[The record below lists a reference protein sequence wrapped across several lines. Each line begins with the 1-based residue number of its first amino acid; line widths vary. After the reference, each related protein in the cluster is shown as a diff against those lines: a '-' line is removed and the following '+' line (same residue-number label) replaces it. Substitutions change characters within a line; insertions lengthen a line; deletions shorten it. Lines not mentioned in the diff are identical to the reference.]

1 MPVWGGPRRPAFAM
15 ENQESSSAWA
25 RRLLAFQASGASMQR
40 ILSILRAAHCRS
52 THHYFAI
59 DALQQLKTAQAQRL
73 ANILL
78 KYHDDYLVGAKAPD
92 SDFKDFQNHVI
103 HVEQNNWGG
112 AAIKC
117 QEWLEQARQMLD
129 EGKWKKAAYAC
140 GVLSHYFT
148 DPIMPLHT
156 GQSSRETVVHRPME
170 WSICKSYDD
179 ILAYYVNSGLQCDF
193 ALASDDKWI
202 GKAVVAAASVAHRH
216 YDRLIAIYDLK
227 KGVANPRQGLNEE
240 AVAILAELFALAI
253 HGFSSVL
260 SRLADETTAQLPQVS
275 LTMTSLLATIDMPL
289 AWIVR
294 KVSDSKERRAVQA
307 ILAEYDKTGV
317 LRRTLPAEIAM
328 VEKAKIEQPELRF
341 NFEGDNNAQT
351 PELKVATKAQ
361 VDTDS
366 ESSTSTDAKESR
378 KLASISIPSD
388 DVVASK
394 EVAPLDSSFDS
405 HKESDLTSESTD
417 IAAIETQNQTKKA
430 DEPVADDQPKFVP
443 LSQARSKLRVHREDD
458 QSKPPVSA
466 EKKKPATA
474 NATPTAQTQ
483 PNSEEKA
490 SREAPLRIA
499 PGTMLPTVDD
509 SSNNVH
515 YGSPLVEAPSIGPK
529 TAKRFENIG
538 IRTIRQFVSINAE
551 ELVERLA
558 TRWITV
564 DLIRDWQDQARLVC
578 EVPVLSGY
586 RAQLLVAVGCRTSW
600 QLRTSSTAALFAQL
614 EPFCNTAEGEQ
625 ILRSARVPTAEDVEA
640 WIDSAK
646 QFARRSVA

>member
-1 MPVWGGPRRPAFAM
+1 
-15 ENQESSSAWA
+15 
-25 RRLLAFQASGASMQR
+25 MQR

-179 ILAYYVNSGLQCDF
+179 ILSHYVNSDLQCDF
-193 ALASDDKWI
+193 TLASDEKWI

-227 KGVANPRQGLNEE
+227 KGVANPRQGLNDE

-294 KVSDSKERRAVQA
+294 KISDTQERRAVQA

-341 NFEGDNNAQT
+341 NFEGESNVQT
-351 PELKVATKAQ
+351 PELKVATKTQ
-361 VDTDS
+361 IDTDS
-366 ESSTSTDAKESR
+366 ESVSSTEAKESR
-378 KLASISIPSD
+378 KLASISIPLD
-388 DVVASK
+388 GVVASK
-394 EVAPLDSSFDS
+394 EGAQLDSAQLDS
-405 HKESDLTSESTD
+405 VQGESASPQTAVDSRKESVLTSESSD
-417 IAAIETQNQTKKA
+417 IAAIETPKQTSKI
-430 DEPVADDQPKFVP
+430 DEPVADGQSKFVP
-443 LSQARSKLRVHREDD
+443 LSQARTKLRVHREDD
-458 QSKPPVSA
+458 ESKPATTS
-466 EKKKPATA
+466 EKKKTATA
-474 NATPTAQTQ
+474 NPIATTAQPQHQTQ
-483 PNSEEKA
+483 PVIEEK
-490 SREAPLRIA
+490 SSKEAPLRIA
-499 PGTMLPTVDD
+499 PGTVLPTVDD
-509 SSNNVH
+509 PTNNVH

-538 IRTIRQFVSINAE
+538 IRTIRQFVSVNAE

-564 DLIRDWQDQARLVC
+564 ELIRDWQDQARLVC

-600 QLRTSSTAALFAQL
+600 QLRTSSATALFAQL

-625 ILRSARVPTAEDVEA
+625 ILRSARIPTVEDVEA

>member
-1 MPVWGGPRRPAFAM
+1 
-15 ENQESSSAWA
+15 
-25 RRLLAFQASGASMQR
+25 MQR

-179 ILAYYVNSGLQCDF
+179 ILAYYVSSGLQCDF

-227 KGVANPRQGLNEE
+227 KGVANPRQGLNDE
-240 AVAILAELFALAI
+240 AIAILAELFALAI

-294 KVSDSKERRAVQA
+294 KVSDSQERRAVQA

-328 VEKAKIEQPELRF
+328 VEKAKIEQPKLRF
-341 NFEGDNNAQT
+341 NFDSDSETQS
-351 PELKVATKAQ
+351 PELKVAAKAQ
-361 VDTDS
+361 DDTDS
-366 ESSTSTDAKESR
+366 ERSASKDTKESR
-378 KLASISIPSD
+378 KLASIAIPSD
-388 DVVASK
+388 AVVAASDSAAK
-394 EVAPLDSSFDS
+394 EAAQIEPAML
-405 HKESDLTSESTD
+405 ESASQQMGIESPRKVSELTSDSTNT
-417 IAAIETQNQTKKA
+417 AALETQNQTKKA
-430 DEPVADDQPKFVP
+430 DEPVADGQPKFVP
-443 LSQARSKLRVHREDD
+443 LSQARTKLRVHREDNE
-458 QSKPPVSA
+458 SKPTATA
-466 EKKKPATA
+466 EKKKAASAKSSEST
-474 NATPTAQTQ
+474 TQAQSSPVT
-483 PNSEEKA
+483 EEKV
-490 SREAPLRIA
+490 SKETPLRIA
-499 PGTMLPTVDD
+499 PGTMLPAVDD
-509 SSNNVH
+509 PTNNVH

-600 QLRTSSTAALFAQL
+600 QLRTSSAAALYAQL

-625 ILRSARVPTAEDVEA
+625 ILRSARIPTAEDVEA

>member
-1 MPVWGGPRRPAFAM
+1 
-15 ENQESSSAWA
+15 
-25 RRLLAFQASGASMQR
+25 MQR

-193 ALASDDKWI
+193 TLASDDKWI

-227 KGVANPRQGLNEE
+227 KGVANPRQGLNDE
-240 AVAILAELFALAI
+240 AVAILSELFALAI

-289 AWIVR
+289 AWVVR
-294 KVSDSKERRAVQA
+294 KISDSQERRAVQA
-307 ILAEYDKTGV
+307 ILVEYNKTGV

-341 NFEGDNNAQT
+341 NFEGDNNVQT
-351 PELKVATKAQ
+351 PELKVATKTQNDA
-361 VDTDS
+361 DS
-366 ESSTSTDAKESR
+366 ESSTSTEAKESR

-388 DVVASK
+388 TVVATK
-394 EVAPLDSSFDS
+394 EVAPVEPSTLDSASEQTDTELPK
-405 HKESDLTSESTD
+405 HLDLISESTNVGSM
-417 IAAIETQNQTKKA
+417 ETLDTPQKA
-430 DEPVADDQPKFVP
+430 DEPVADGQPKFVP
-443 LSQARSKLRVHREDD
+443 LSQARTKLRVHKEDNE
-458 QSKPPVSA
+458 SKPAASA

-474 NATPTAQTQ
+474 KSTAQAAQAQT
-483 PNSEEKA
+483 PPVSEEKE

-509 SSNNVH
+509 PSNNVH

-558 TRWITV
+558 TRWITL

-600 QLRTSSTAALFAQL
+600 QLRTSSAVALYAQL

-625 ILRSARVPTAEDVEA
+625 ILRSARIPTAEDVEA

>member
-1 MPVWGGPRRPAFAM
+1 
-15 ENQESSSAWA
+15 
-25 RRLLAFQASGASMQR
+25 MQR

-179 ILAYYVNSGLQCDF
+179 ILAYYVSSGLQCDF
-193 ALASDDKWI
+193 SLASDDKWI

-227 KGVANPRQGLNEE
+227 KGVANPRQGLNDE
-240 AVAILAELFALAI
+240 AIAILAELFALAI

-294 KVSDSKERRAVQA
+294 KVSDSQERRAVQA

-341 NFEGDNNAQT
+341 NFDSDSKVQS
-351 PELKVATKAQ
+351 PELKVATKTQ
-361 VDTDS
+361 FETDS
-366 ESSTSTDAKESR
+366 ESSTSIEAKESR
-378 KLASISIPSD
+378 KLASIAIPSD
-388 DVVASK
+388 AVVATR
-394 EVAPLDSSFDS
+394 EVAQNDSAQVESTPQQTGVES
-405 HKESDLTSESTD
+405 RKESDLTSESTD
-417 IAAIETQNQTKKA
+417 IAAIGTPNNTKKA
-430 DEPVADDQPKFVP
+430 DEPIADGQPKFVP
-443 LSQARSKLRVHREDD
+443 LSQARTKLRVHREDD
-458 QSKPPVSA
+458 ESKPAGTTEKKKVASAKSGDSTTQAQSPPVS
-466 EKKKPATA
+466 
-474 NATPTAQTQ
+474 
-483 PNSEEKA
+483 EEKV
-490 SREAPLRIA
+490 SKETPLRIA

-509 SSNNVH
+509 PTNNVH

-600 QLRTSSTAALFAQL
+600 QLRTCSAATLYAQL

-625 ILRSARVPTAEDVEA
+625 ILRSARIPTAEDVEA